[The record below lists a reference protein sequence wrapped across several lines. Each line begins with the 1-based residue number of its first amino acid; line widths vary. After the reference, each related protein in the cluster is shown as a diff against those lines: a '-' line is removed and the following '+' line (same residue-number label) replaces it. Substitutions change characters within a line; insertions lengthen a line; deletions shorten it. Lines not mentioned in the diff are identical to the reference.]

1 MKLVRRS
8 REERSV
14 RDQDAIE
21 TNEKRAGGGGESEKE
36 IESSGRMRGENRGKV
51 GGAMGSRVS
60 AYYSRAR

>member
-21 TNEKRAGGGGESEKE
+21 TNEKRAGKKRERDRERQGMK
-36 IESSGRMRGENRGKV
+36 GENRGKV

>member
-21 TNEKRAGGGGESEKE
+21 TNEKRAGKKRERDRERRETK
-36 IESSGRMRGENRGKV
+36 GENRGKV
-51 GGAMGSRVS
+51 GGAIGSRVS